1 MLGEVNRRRELM
13 PEILQLRARSEEF
26 TSMAKSFADTPAEP
40 SLFEP
45 QPAPPPSSLFDRC
58 WRQYALCREHLFT
71 DHTRQIASVI
81 QPLLNSSQ
89 PRSLVEAGCGPGF
102 YSRRLA
108 ARFPQ
113 LQITGID
120 LSERLLF
127 RAREHARRSGLQNCR
142 FLRADALS
150 LAEFPSQVDFVV
162 ASRLFLILAEPA
174 LALDAIFTALR
185 PGGICFIAEPTS
197 SLSAA
202 IPLLL
207 MKLTERIDQRPT
219 PLDRI
224 PRSRVFSMNDFE
236 NLVETQPWRSIRIWK
251 DRKYHCA
258 VCKKAA

>member
-1 MLGEVNRRRELM
+1 M
-13 PEILQLRARSEEF
+13 PEILQLRSIDNDL
-26 TSMAKSFADTPAEP
+26 AKNFASGSGESLAGQSTKQPILP
-40 SLFEP
+40 SN
-45 QPAPPPSSLFDRC
+45 LFDRC

-71 DHTRQIASVI
+71 DHTKQIATAI
-81 QPLLNSSQ
+81 QPLLDGPY

-120 LSERLLF
+120 LSEQLLY
-127 RAREHARRSGLQNCR
+127 RAREQARLSGLRNCR

-150 LAEFPSQVDFVV
+150 LADFPSQIDVVV
-162 ASRLFLILAEPA
+162 ASRLFLILSDPA

-185 PGGICFIAEPTS
+185 PGGLCFIAEPTS
-197 SLSAA
+197 TLSAA
-202 IPLLL
+202 VPLML
-207 MKLTERIDQRPT
+207 MKLTER
-219 PLDRI
+219 LDRCRAPLEQI
-224 PRSRVFSMNDFE
+224 PQSRVLSMNDFE
-236 NLVETQPWRSIRIWK
+236 NLIETQPWRSIRIWK

>member
-1 MLGEVNRRRELM
+1 M
-13 PEILQLRARSEEF
+13 PEILQLRPNPKDLGSASDEF
-26 TSMAKSFADTPAEP
+26 FADGADEQSP
-40 SLFEP
+40 SQVHLT
-45 QPAPPPSSLFDRC
+45 APSSSLFDRC
-58 WRQYALCREHLFT
+58 WRQYALCREYLFT
-71 DHTRQIASVI
+71 DHTRQIASAI
-81 QPLLNSSQ
+81 QPMLNSPM

-120 LSERLLF
+120 LSERLLY

-150 LAEFPSQVDFVV
+150 LADFPSQVDVVV

-185 PGGICFIAEPTS
+185 PGGLCFIAEPTS
-197 SLSAA
+197 TLSAA
-202 IPLLL
+202 MPLLL
-207 MKLTERIDQRPT
+207 MKLTEWLDRCPT
-219 PLDRI
+219 PLEEL
-224 PRSRVFSMNDFE
+224 PRSRILSMDAFE
-236 NLVETQPWRSIRIWK
+236 SLVETQPWRSIRIWK
-251 DRKYHCA
+251 DRQYHCA